1 MEDNLHMNY
10 AEVQRA
16 AIEMRSKVSGMVT
29 QSFAAAPAAASAAAG
44 ANMNYMT
51 SLALVASFAQ
61 IASAIKTLTDR
72 ANDHSKLLETSAQ
85 AVQEDD
91 IKRANKDFNVDT
103 TFPLQRGTGTTGS
116 THA

>member
-1 MEDNLHMNY
+1 MNELSMNY
-10 AEVQRA
+10 RQMQDA
-16 AIEMRSKVSGMVT
+16 ALQLRNRVSGMVT
-29 QSFAAAPAAASAAAG
+29 QSFAAAPGAASAAAG

-72 ANDHSKLLETSAQ
+72 ANEHANLIETTAQ
-85 AVQEDD
+85 SIKTEDAA
-91 IKRANKDFNVDT
+91 RAAKDFNVDT
-103 TFPLQRGTGTTGS
+103 TFPLNRPGS